1 MLFEDETSY
10 EGTFADA
17 GVFSGHG
24 TLAYNN
30 GDRLEGS
37 FYGNYTEGMKF
48 SGTIYKSGSAA
59 KALNL
64 SAVNKEKV
72 GFNGRLQFRG
82 SCQHAYMAVRSVRT
96 MYTYVHLYQD
106 QIVSYSARTQ
116 EPSILSKST
125 IIHFPVLIQIGHPL
139 SLSRLAL
146 FASPQT
152 KSGYPYTRT
161 TTSSSACPT
170 TTPTP
175 SPFPP
180 PPRRASSGTAS
191 PSSSTRPRTPTT
203 LPPAAATSWTAS
215 R

>member
-24 TLAYNN
+24 TLSYNN
-30 GDRLEGS
+30 GDRMEGS

-59 KALNL
+59 RALNL
-64 SAVNKEKV
+64 SALNKEKV
-72 GFNGRLQFRG
+72 KIQWANYNLGQYAGQTFLTCKKN
-82 SCQHAYMAVRSVRT
+82 Y
-96 MYTYVHLYQD
+96 
-106 QIVSYSARTQ
+106 
-116 EPSILSKST
+116 PSGVKTSR
-125 IIHFPVLIQIGHPL
+125 F
-139 SLSRLAL
+139 LSRSAL
-146 FASPQT
+146 FASPQA
-152 KSGYPYTRT
+152 KSGSPYTPT

-175 SPFPP
+175 SPSPP
-180 PPRRASSGTAS
+180 PPKRASSGTAS
-191 PSSSTRPRTPTT
+191 PSSSTRPRTPTAAT
-203 LPPAAATSWTAS
+203 AAAAATSSTAS

>member
-72 GFNGRLQFRG
+72 GFNGRLQYGG
-82 SCQHAYMAVRSVRT
+82 SYQYACMAVRT
-96 MYTYVHLYQD
+96 MYVVRTF
-106 QIVSYSARTQ
+106 VSGPDCY
-116 EPSILSKST
+116 
-125 IIHFPVLIQIGHPL
+125 
-139 SLSRLAL
+139 L
-146 FASPQT
+146 FC
-152 KSGYPYTRT
+152 KK
-161 TTSSSACPT
+161 
-170 TTPTP
+170 
-175 SPFPP
+175 
-180 PPRRASSGTAS
+180 
-191 PSSSTRPRTPTT
+191 
-203 LPPAAATSWTAS
+203 
-215 R
+215 